1 MPKISRVE
9 LHRSSEIPAPA
20 SEVWALLGDW
30 AGMLRWWPTAD
41 QGAPPGPKLVKCDL
55 VGEHGAVPRMRRM
68 TLDNGVVIEERI
80 FYQSDEARRIYYTK
94 TEPAASQLSGYLAS
108 AYVDEID
115 GHTCMMHFSSWFD
128 ARAAS
133 SAAAV
138 RFEAIYQAIF
148 DGFRKYG
155 VSQAEILAPAGDLTP
170 YLIATLHF
178 DDMSAIMNAF
188 ASPEGQACSADRRLL
203 VSDMGETTGRPLRY
217 VEVSPQEAKRA
228 RIGRGSGEDLRV
240 GPHRAGPS
248 GRPHLPFPRI
258 PRLRVLFCRQRRA
271 HAYYPPRFRELI
283 ASGSF
288 SCSLRS
294 RRAVTI
300 SIVWRAPFS

>member
-68 TLDNGVVIEERI
+68 TLDNGVLIEERI

-148 DGFRKYG
+148 DGFRNYFSKT
-155 VSQAEILAPAGDLTP
+155 VNSRNQPTRA
-170 YLIATLHF
+170 
-178 DDMSAIMNAF
+178 
-188 ASPEGQACSADRRLL
+188 LL
-203 VSDMGETTGRPLRY
+203 R
-217 VEVSPQEAKRA
+217 RA
-228 RIGRGSGEDLRV
+228 RAD
-240 GPHRAGPS
+240 GPKGCP
-248 GRPHLPFPRI
+248 
-258 PRLRVLFCRQRRA
+258 
-271 HAYYPPRFRELI
+271 
-283 ASGSF
+283 ASGSTA
-288 SCSLRS
+288 SAKLRYS
-294 RRAVTI
+294 RLRAT
-300 SIVWRAPFS
+300 